1 MGKSR
6 ADLPWPV
13 LEDLDDAL
21 ESMTGQNDHCVTT
34 HVTHVQKY
42 IYIYPNTVITYYLI
56 NIETQ
61 INIHLIIIMEHS
73 HT

>member
-42 IYIYPNTVITYYLI
+42 IYISKYSYHILSNKY
-56 NIETQ
+56 
-61 INIHLIIIMEHS
+61 
-73 HT
+73 